1 MKPILSET
9 STFRNFDGGPE
20 FAEHAIYAR
29 FALQL
34 SFLLCLHPRLQRLRG
49 PTVWDTFHGSLDSHK
64 CNSSCLTSDTV
75 CVASATKEIDALLK
89 NKWSV
94 GNIYMVISSL
104 IVYLFENSV
113 KFLFKFCL
121 FHGVGLLISYPPKK
135 FVEIGQRTSK
145 LRMFYDIGLLFMLV
159 LHCRSH
165 FS

>member
-1 MKPILSET
+1 MRIGQQTRKLRTFYDIGPLFHVQLSTTIGPLRTNVLVNHRCLSFFLMKPILNEI

-49 PTVWDTFHGSLDSHK
+49 PTVWDTFHGSLASHK
-64 CNSSCLTSDTV
+64 CKSSCLASDTV
-75 CVASATKEIDALLK
+75 CVASATKEIDVLLK

-104 IVYLFENSV
+104 SVYFLDNYM
-113 KFLFKFCL
+113 KLLFK
-121 FHGVGLLISYPPKK
+121 
-135 FVEIGQRTSK
+135 
-145 LRMFYDIGLLFMLV
+145 
-159 LHCRSH
+159 
-165 FS
+165 

>member
-1 MKPILSET
+1 MKPILSEI

-34 SFLLCLHPRLQRLRG
+34 SFFLCLHPRLQRLRG
-49 PTVWDTFHGSLDSHK
+49 PTVWDTFHGSLASHK
-64 CNSSCLTSDTV
+64 CKSSCLTSDTM

-104 IVYLFENSV
+104 SVYFLDNSM
-113 KFLFKFCL
+113 KLLFK
-121 FHGVGLLISYPPKK
+121 
-135 FVEIGQRTSK
+135 
-145 LRMFYDIGLLFMLV
+145 
-159 LHCRSH
+159 
-165 FS
+165 

>member
-1 MKPILSET
+1 MSIFFLMKPILREI

-49 PTVWDTFHGSLDSHK
+49 PTVWDTFHGSLASHK

-75 CVASATKEIDALLK
+75 CVASATKEIDAPLK

-104 IVYLFENSV
+104 SVYF
-113 KFLFKFCL
+113 F
-121 FHGVGLLISYPPKK
+121 
-135 FVEIGQRTSK
+135 R
-145 LRMFYDIGLLFMLV
+145 
-159 LHCRSH
+159 
-165 FS
+165 

>member
-1 MKPILSET
+1 MKPILGEI

-34 SFLLCLHPRLQRLRG
+34 SFLLCLHPRLQRLG
-49 PTVWDTFHGSLDSHK
+49 APTVWDTFHGSLASYK

-94 GNIYMVISSL
+94 RNIYMVISFLS
-104 IVYLFENSV
+104 VYFLDNFM
-113 KFLFKFCL
+113 KLLFK
-121 FHGVGLLISYPPKK
+121 
-135 FVEIGQRTSK
+135 
-145 LRMFYDIGLLFMLV
+145 
-159 LHCRSH
+159 
-165 FS
+165 